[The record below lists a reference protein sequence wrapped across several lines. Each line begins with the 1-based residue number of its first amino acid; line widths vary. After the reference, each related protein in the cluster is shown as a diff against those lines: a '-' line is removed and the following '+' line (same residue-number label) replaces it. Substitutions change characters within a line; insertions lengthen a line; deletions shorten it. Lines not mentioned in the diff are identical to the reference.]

1 MKQTYWIFVLG
12 LIIRINAF
20 AVPDTLIRQYK
31 NHISIAAHL
40 TQINLNATLSNS
52 DSKNRIE
59 YKTETATRLGMSF
72 DYRWFAFELFT
83 RLPVDNN
90 SNRGQTKNSGVYGRI
105 NKSRFWANVIYQKFS
120 GFYWS
125 NPDPQS
131 RRSLREGSYPLR
143 EDMKNNLLQVNAFYI
158 FRPNRFSNPASQ
170 GENERQKKSGGSF
183 FAGLGFYSNNISGD
197 SSLVPSTRNPE
208 FANIRNVKRIRS
220 WLASANVGYAHCFV
234 IRSKWYASLYFSPG
248 LARFTAL
255 SFSEDQNREVTRGKW
270 TLRLETR
277 VALGYNSDRYFGGI
291 LLSSFLNNQT
301 VDRGLDYSY
310 SFQTFRVFFGRRFTL
325 NRELGFLGL

>member
-1 MKQTYWIFVLG
+1 MVLVLLAG
-12 LIIRINAF
+12 SLIPEKAH
-20 AVPDTLIRQYK
+20 AVSDTLIRRYK
-31 NHISIAAHL
+31 NHISLAAHL

-52 DSKNRIE
+52 DSKKRIE

-72 DYRWFAFELFT
+72 DYRWLAFELFT

-90 SNRGQTKNSGVYGRI
+90 NGKGKTQNSGIYGRI

-125 NPDPQS
+125 NPDLQS
-131 RRSLREGSYPLR
+131 QRLLPKGSFPLR
-143 EDMKNNLLQVNAFYI
+143 EDMKNNMLQVNAFYI
-158 FRPNRFSNPASQ
+158 FRPERFSNPASQ

-183 FAGLGFYSNNISGD
+183 IAGLGFYSNNISGD
-197 SSLVPSTRNPE
+197 SSLVPDIQNPE

-220 WLASANVGYAHCFV
+220 WLVSANGGYAHCFV
-234 IRSKWYASLYFSPG
+234 YRSKWYASVYFSPG

-277 VALGYNSDRYFGGI
+277 VSLGYNSDRYFGGI
-291 LLSSFLNNQT
+291 LLSSFFNNQT
-301 VDRGLDYSY
+301 VDQGLDYSY
-310 SFQTFRVFFGRRFTL
+310 SFQTFRIFFGRRFTL

>member
-1 MKQTYWIFVLG
+1 MKRTLILVLLAG
-12 LIIRINAF
+12 VILPWNAF
-20 AVPDTLIRQYK
+20 ADSDTLIRRYK
-31 NHISIAAHL
+31 NHISLAAHL

-72 DYRWFAFELFT
+72 DYRWLAFELFT
-83 RLPVDNN
+83 RLPVDNH
-90 SNRGQTKNSGVYGRI
+90 SGKGQTKNSGIYGRI

-131 RRSLREGSYPLR
+131 QQFLPKGSFPLR

-158 FRPNRFSNPASQ
+158 FRPYRFSNPASQ

-183 FAGLGFYSNNISGD
+183 FAGVGFYSNNISGD
-197 SSLVPSTRNPE
+197 SSLVPNNRNPE

-220 WLASANVGYAHCFV
+220 WLASANGGYAHCFV
-234 IRSKWYASLYFSPG
+234 YRSKWYASL
-248 LARFTAL
+248 
-255 SFSEDQNREVTRGKW
+255 
-270 TLRLETR
+270 
-277 VALGYNSDRYFGGI
+277 
-291 LLSSFLNNQT
+291 
-301 VDRGLDYSY
+301 
-310 SFQTFRVFFGRRFTL
+310 FFYQVWPVSQL
-325 NRELGFLGL
+325 